1 MIRAQIVLDSI
12 NPIGKRITTWMLTYP
27 RSIHSEFMTHR
38 VFSRNAASSRAIPTN
53 KMIEAIQLQPAMP
66 NRYGTLAKGMGDAGI
81 MECKDQ
87 MMAQQSILELRDQAI
102 ATVES
107 LQSLNAS
114 KQLIN
119 RYLEPWMHMTVL
131 ATATDHRN
139 FFALRAHPAAE
150 PNFQELA
157 YCMLECYLDSD
168 PVFVDWGDWHLPGRS
183 HATDEG
189 LTNEG
194 LLKVCT
200 ARACRASYVRFDEEL
215 TFEDAVRIH
224 DTAKENGHMSPFEH
238 CAQAVQYDEYEY
250 SNFDTP
256 GFSGPSY
263 WRQYRK
269 FFPGENRT
277 TVDLNEI
284 RRNRPEWI
292 SIEGKC
298 MIPYQGVQGL

>member
-53 KMIEAIQLQPAMP
+53 KMIEAIEQQPAMP
-66 NRYGTLAKGMGDAGI
+66 NRFGTLAKGMGDAGI
-81 MECKDQ
+81 MDSVAENQTKHLIYQ
-87 MMAQQSILELRDQAI
+87 LRDQAI

-157 YCMLECYLDSD
+157 YCMLECYLDCE
-168 PVFVDWGDWHLPGRS
+168 PRPIRWNEWHMPGLR
-183 HATDEG
+183 DEDRN
-189 LTNEG
+189 LSLEVQ
-194 LLKVCT
+194 LKICT
-200 ARACRASYVRFDEEL
+200 ARACRASYVNFDADL
-215 TFEDAVRIH
+215 SLDDAIRIH
-224 DTAKENGHMSPFEH
+224 DQALTNGHMSPFEH
-238 CAQAVQYDEYEY
+238 CAQAVQRDEYEY
-250 SNFDTP
+250 SNFDGI
-256 GFSGPSY
+256 GFGAASY

-269 FFPGENRT
+269 TLPNENRT
-277 TVDLNEI
+277 TVSLREI
-284 RRNRPEWI
+284 RRNRPDWI

-298 MIPYQGVQGL
+298 CIPYPHDTM

>member
-1 MIRAQIVLDSI
+1 MIRAEIIKDSI

-53 KMIEAIQLQPAMP
+53 KMIEAIELQSAMP
-66 NRYGTLAKGMGDAGI
+66 NRFGTLAKGMGDSGVMDSVAENQATHLI
-81 MECKDQ
+81 YQ
-87 MMAQQSILELRDQAI
+87 LRDQAI

-119 RYLEPWMHMTVL
+119 RYMEPWMHMTVL

-168 PVFVDWGDWHLPGRS
+168 PVFVDWGDWHLPGLRDS
-183 HATDEG
+183 DVY
-189 LTNEG
+189 LTTEDR
-194 LLKVCT
+194 LKFCT
-200 ARACRASYVRFDEEL
+200 ARACRASYVKFDSDL
-215 TFEDAVRIH
+215 TPDDAFRIHDDAVR
-224 DTAKENGHMSPFEH
+224 NGHMSPFEH
-238 CAQAVQYDEYEY
+238 CAQAVQHDDYEY
-250 SNFDTP
+250 SNFDSV
-256 GFSGPSY
+256 GFGGASY

-269 FFPGENRT
+269 MIPGENRT

-298 MIPYQGVQGL
+298 CIPFQGVQGF